1 MATSYEHERADGRL
15 EQDSLSYSVG
25 VLILYPAFRESNWR
39 TFTTGSEHNSLGHLA
54 LLTDQRT
61 L

>member
-25 VLILYPAFRESNWR
+25 VLILYPTFRESNWR
-39 TFTTGSEHNSLGHLA
+39 TFTTGSEHNSLGHFA

>member
-1 MATSYEHERADGRL
+1 MSTRERQ
-15 EQDSLSYSVG
+15 EVKQDLLSYSVG
-25 VLILYPAFRESNWR
+25 VLILYSTFRESNWR
-39 TFTTGSEHNSLGHLA
+39 MFTTGSEHHSLGQLA